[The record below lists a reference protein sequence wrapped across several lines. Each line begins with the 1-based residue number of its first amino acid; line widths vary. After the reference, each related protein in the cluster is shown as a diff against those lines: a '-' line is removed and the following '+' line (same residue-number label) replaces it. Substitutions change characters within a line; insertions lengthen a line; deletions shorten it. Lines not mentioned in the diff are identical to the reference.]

1 MEAVG
6 EADFQFGNCI
16 RRVAHTCTDNSNL
29 LSLHFDILR
38 RPERRVVDDSSE
50 LLDALIIRN
59 ISLSSKASGNDEE
72 SCLAGTSISSLDSP
86 FSSLLVKFCRGDN
99 GLKRSVFAQIAD
111 FVTMVKVGL
120 QFPPVWIVCGKAERV
135 VNLGD
140 CQLVDWDRAVDSS
153 SWIAVPPPN
162 VWIPV
167 RACFIEFLLECIS
180 IGQRPAAGG
189 CTSCELYLP
198 SATISGASVIKN
210 RVISLLPH
218 LIEQVNPTEA
228 SSNDEDIDVQV
239 VSIWSR
245 GVSPTSI
252 LGELGLDNPLREFL
266 GCCRCHISWLFLF
279 SEKVIEEFSIECPR
293 PLLFISWTRLQYSLP
308 HPRAVVALLLM
319 WHPIILC
326 KRIVGESSWG

>member
-153 SWIAVPPPN
+153 SWVAVPSPNYVDSCQSFVSLKFYWNAFQLVRCLAQEGVRHSSCTYQVPPY
-162 VWIPV
+162 PV
-167 RACFIEFLLECIS
+167 
-180 IGQRPAAGG
+180 PA
-189 CTSCELYLP
+189 S
-198 SATISGASVIKN
+198 
-210 RVISLLPH
+210 
-218 LIEQVNPTEA
+218 
-228 SSNDEDIDVQV
+228 
-239 VSIWSR
+239 
-245 GVSPTSI
+245 
-252 LGELGLDNPLREFL
+252 
-266 GCCRCHISWLFLF
+266 
-279 SEKVIEEFSIECPR
+279 
-293 PLLFISWTRLQYSLP
+293 
-308 HPRAVVALLLM
+308 
-319 WHPIILC
+319 
-326 KRIVGESSWG
+326 